1 MPTVLFVSRVTL
13 PPGERGN
20 AAYSLDCVAALR
32 QAGLDVRVLVTEG
45 RARIPAVWDTAPT
58 PEEQALVRAAIEE
71 TRPDVLFVNYTYL
84 AELLPLAPAGCLR
97 GILAHDA
104 RHLRHADFMARGLK
118 AETSPW
124 SEADERAALE
134 LADFV
139 AAIQAGEAAEF
150 ARLAPRL
157 RVVTAPCSFAPLTLP
172 PPEAPDACLF
182 VGSGADHNLCGLE
195 WFLAEVWPG
204 VLAAR
209 PSARLRICGGVGG
222 RLKNAPFPG
231 VEVLGRVENLTP
243 HYAWAAVAVAPLL
256 AGSGLK
262 LKLVEALAMGRG
274 CVATPTSLAGL
285 EARDCVIEAETPEAF
300 RDALLALFADPG
312 RARAMGA
319 AGRELVRSRF
329 TRAACYGPLL
339 ELLGATLSGDAG
351 APARG
356 LASEAR
362 A

>member
-45 RARIPAVWDTAPT
+45 NARIPAIWDTAPT
-58 PEEQALVRAAIEE
+58 PEETDYVRAAMEE
-71 TRPDVLFVNYTYL
+71 IRPDVLLVNYTYL
-84 AELLPLAPAGCLR
+84 AGLLPLAPSGCLR

-104 RHLRHADFMARGLK
+104 RHLRHADFLARGLR

-124 SEADERAALE
+124 SEADEREALE

-139 AAIQAGEAAEF
+139 VAIQAEEAAEF
-150 ARLAPRL
+150 ARLVPRL
-157 RVVTAPCSFAPLTLP
+157 RVVTAPCSFATLELP
-172 PPEAPDACLF
+172 PAPAPDSCIF
-182 VGSGADHNLCGLE
+182 VGSGADHNLCGLT
-195 WFLAEVWPG
+195 WFLDAVWPG

-209 PSARLRICGGVGG
+209 PGARLRVCGGVGG
-222 RLKNAPFPG
+222 RLKGAPFPG
-231 VEVLGRVENLTP
+231 VELLGRVEDLTP
-243 HYAWAAVAVAPLL
+243 HYAWAAVAIAPLL

-285 EARDCVIEAETPEAF
+285 DAADCVLEAETAEAF
-300 RDALLALFADPG
+300 RDALLALFADPE

-319 AGRELVRSRF
+319 AGRELVRRRF

-339 ELLGATLSGDAG
+339 EMLGGRNTGE
-351 APARG
+351 PACG
-356 LASEAR
+356 LTEVR